1 MFPQNAATVVGTF
14 CIILVI
20 IQLMTN
26 SDGSMKLA
34 VFQVVSVLYVVHNSP
49 EHERTCTCAPSNT
62 LAYAMQL

>member
-34 VFQVVSVLYVVHNSP
+34 VFQVVSVTYVEHNST
-49 EHERTCTCAPSNT
+49 EHERTNMYVCT
-62 LAYAMQL
+62 M